1 MERQWRI
8 SLENVTWGYEHIGQF
23 QSYDEIYNSPIQDG
37 KGNSSLRPGDI
48 KYKDLNGDGLIDAN
62 DEKVIGKGTFP
73 DLNFGLTLAADWK
86 GFDVNILFQGASNYT
101 QVLNALTSPFRGP
114 GEGNGFRVWMDS
126 WHKAD
131 YNDPDSE
138 WVPGKFPSLRIEG
151 NDNNSK
157 KSTYWTTDA
166 YYVRL
171 KSIEIGYTIPKNL
184 LSKVGI
190 EHLRVYANAYNPLT
204 ITNVKYTDPEA
215 IEGWQSFYYP
225 QLKVYSFGV
234 NVSF

>member
-1 MERQWRI
+1 MIRI
-8 SLENVTWGYEHIGQF
+8 VSGYRA
-23 QSYDEIYNSPIQDG
+23 NS
-37 KGNSSLRPGDI
+37 
-48 KYKDLNGDGLIDAN
+48 
-62 DEKVIGKGTFP
+62 
-73 DLNFGLTLAADWK
+73 
-86 GFDVNILFQGASNYT
+86 
-101 QVLNALTSPFRGP
+101 
-114 GEGNGFRVWMDS
+114 
-126 WHKAD
+126 
-131 YNDPDSE
+131 
-138 WVPGKFPSLRIEG
+138 PSLRIEG